1 MASSAQQEHGSCAC
15 IIVSAHQHHHHVEVG
30 ELGGVAGGFHH
41 GLHVKEDGGDEQPGG
56 DGVTRI
62 QILDGVQRI
71 PALPINMLRVTNS

>member
-1 MASSAQQEHGSCAC
+1 
-15 IIVSAHQHHHHVEVG
+15 
-30 ELGGVAGGFHH
+30 VAGGFHH

-71 PALPINMLRVTNS
+71 PALPINTLRPSNSSTAAVCSCSVRDAAHCLLE